1 MSAVLRGQQR
11 AQRLIVRIPWVL
23 YAGAAAELLPPI
35 VAAARWKRLGVPPR
49 WIAGWSAFLVL
60 GEAITLALAFRGVNN
75 HWVNYL
81 GTPLAA
87 ALVLWALAH
96 WHPSRSGRRA
106 VRLLIP
112 VLAALWIAMIILFE
126 DTSTFSVVAE
136 PILGLLVLVAVLS
149 MLVARTM
156 QETGRIRDQSWWWI
170 GIGLML
176 VFGTTVAFAPAA
188 YILVQQAPDLLIRAY
203 QIRAGL
209 NVAAFLLITGGVLM
223 LPAKES

>member
-1 MSAVLRGQQR
+1 
-11 AQRLIVRIPWVL
+11 VRIPWVL

-35 VAAARWKRLGVPPR
+35 AAATRWKRLGIAPR

-60 GEAITLALAFRGVNN
+60 GEVVTLALAFRGVNN

-87 ALVLWALAH
+87 ALVLWALSH

-112 VLAALWIAMIILFE
+112 VQAALWIGMIVLFE

-136 PILGLLVLVAVLS
+136 PILGLLVMVAVLS

-156 QETGRIRDQSWWWI
+156 QETGRIRDQNWWWI
-170 GIGLML
+170 GLGLML
-176 VFGTTVAFAPAA
+176 IFGTTVAFAPAA
-188 YILVQQAPDLLIRAY
+188 YILLQQAPYLLMRAY
-203 QIRAGL
+203 QIRSGL
-209 NVAAFLLITGGVLM
+209 NFVAFLLITAGVLRR
-223 LPAKES
+223 PAAES